1 MNLQGMSSQVKYGI
15 LICFILGIINYQ
27 LHAQVSYF
35 HIESPQKPTLYL
47 DLIIHDSIGVISLDA
62 PGLTYP
68 AWMEGK
74 MDRSSGVWKFFSQD
88 SREIEFSFLLKNKAL
103 ENIKIVSRVGDNLN
117 IPRLAFGESKGSIP
131 FKLLHFKYK
140 KPLIPEIKTSPAASY
155 DFLFPEPIIISN
167 HTINDSVRKLLFMK
181 YMGESNLSLATP
193 LAITNFINQLALQ
206 YQEENRDI
214 YDPSDPSMI
223 LNHEFNIKPLIIC
236 NSKFLL
242 SIAVQKYVYTGSA
255 HGLEATQFINVNLKN
270 GKDYSLSELLQIN
283 NSWIVGSLLQLIKQK
298 IKEKYGLSAEQP
310 LTNAGFFTDEI
321 GLPVEFYLTPSG
333 IGFFYNVYEIA
344 PYAMGPIHVFLQWN
358 ELKMLMGENLW
369 VLPNEFY
376 ENSFGN

>member
-1 MNLQGMSSQVKYGI
+1 
-15 LICFILGIINYQ
+15 
-27 LHAQVSYF
+27 
-35 HIESPQKPTLYL
+35 
-47 DLIIHDSIGVISLDA
+47 
-62 PGLTYP
+62 
-68 AWMEGK
+68 MEGK